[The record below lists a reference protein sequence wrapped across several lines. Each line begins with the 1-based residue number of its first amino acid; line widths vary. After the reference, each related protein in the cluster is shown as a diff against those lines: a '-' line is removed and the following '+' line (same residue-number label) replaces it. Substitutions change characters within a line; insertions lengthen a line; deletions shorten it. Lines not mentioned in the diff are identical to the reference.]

1 MKRRIF
7 GIVVAVVLALVGTII
22 LVSYVQSAKDDAVK
36 GENLVSVYL
45 VKDAIAQGTTV
56 ADLRDH
62 VELTEVAGAL
72 KAEGA
77 VTDLD
82 QLDDT
87 YITSIDLVP
96 GEQLISGR
104 LVAPDALVSVAVPTG
119 FQEVSVALDPARAN
133 GGRVAPGDLVGI
145 VMSFDT
151 YTATT
156 AADTTGTGT
165 GITTGQVP
173 YTSHLTLNQILVT
186 NVRYSVA
193 DSQRVADQQ
202 SGDATSDPTVDE
214 APTGQLIVTFAV
226 TAPEAEQIVF
236 AAEFGLVWLTA
247 QNADTD
253 STGTRIL
260 TIGQVY
266 ATVERV

>member
-1 MKRRIF
+1 MKRRTI
-7 GIVVAVVLALVGTII
+7 GIVVAVVLAMVGTII

-36 GENLVSVYL
+36 GENPVSVY
-45 VKDAIAQGTTV
+45 VVTDAIAQGTTV
-56 ADLRDH
+56 ADLRDN
-62 VELTEVAGAL
+62 VELTEMPGAM

-77 VTDLD
+77 ITDLE

-87 YITSIDLVP
+87 YITSVDLVP
-96 GEQLISGR
+96 GEQLLSSRI
-104 LVAPDALVSVAVPTG
+104 VAPDALISVAVPTG
-119 FQEVSVALDPARAN
+119 YQEVSVALDPARAN
-133 GGRVAPGDLVGI
+133 GGRVAPGDLVGM
-145 VMSFDT
+145 VLSFDS
-151 YTATT
+151 YTAAVSTDATGAGTT
-156 AADTTGTGT
+156 A
-165 GITTGQVP
+165 GQVP
-173 YTSHLTLNQILVT
+173 YTTHLTLNQLLVT

-193 DSQRVADQQ
+193 DSQRVTDQQ
-202 SGDATSDPTVDE
+202 NGDATVDPTVDE

-236 AAEFGLVWLTA
+236 AAEFGLIWLTA

-253 STGTRIL
+253 AEGTRIL